1 MMLWFAFALKQ
12 KWRLLQRHT
21 CIEPRD
27 GMDESIGLKSYWHSN
42 PPVG

>member
-1 MMLWFAFALKQ
+1 MMLWFAFTLKQ